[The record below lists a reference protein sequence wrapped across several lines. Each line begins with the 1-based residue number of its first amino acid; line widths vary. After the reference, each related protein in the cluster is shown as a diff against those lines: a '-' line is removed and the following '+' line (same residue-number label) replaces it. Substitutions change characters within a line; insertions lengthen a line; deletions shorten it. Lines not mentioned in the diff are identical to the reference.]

1 MEGLVQRVVNQPGPI
16 EPRERSL
23 DGPKTAKL
31 LDSVYVLKSMSD
43 KRVQKD
49 ENSRGMFTNFL
60 LAGVKLADQY
70 YGPAGQYDQA
80 RATLRHVAQ
89 MDFDP
94 DQRMPL
100 YECLYRFSCLAD
112 DFPAALAYLDSL
124 RMTVTDAPTLQHLVF
139 QRSFL
144 SQLQGDFSGATELIS
159 SLATRVSQRNIVM
172 VFDTI
177 YAGYARFKGFPA
189 AHSVLDRWRAY
200 DPRDSMP
207 VRIGRELDDVEQ
219 HSAAV
224 QPLSGSSTRPLGL

>member
-1 MEGLVQRVVNQPGPI
+1 
-16 EPRERSL
+16 
-23 DGPKTAKL
+23 
-31 LDSVYVLKSMSD
+31 MSD

-207 VRIGRELDDVEQ
+207 VRIGRGLDDVEQ